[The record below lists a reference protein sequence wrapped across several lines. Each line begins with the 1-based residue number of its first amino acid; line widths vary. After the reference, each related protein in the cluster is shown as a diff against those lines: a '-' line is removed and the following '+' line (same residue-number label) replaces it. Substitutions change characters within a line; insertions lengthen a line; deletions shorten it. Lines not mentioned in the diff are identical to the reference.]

1 MGGAS
6 SSRRHLSFFKYIFF
20 IYISKEK
27 KDVRVERSNL
37 PFFYEEGLFF
47 FLLSSRKKKI
57 FFKISQS
64 SVLSKVSLL
73 LFFSSTIKFSTI
85 KFSTVF

>member
-1 MGGAS
+1 VGGAS

-27 KDVRVERSNL
+27 KDVCVERSNL
-37 PFFYEEGLFF
+37 PFFMKKDSFF
-47 FLLSSRKKKI
+47 FFFRGKKKK